1 MPDRLIAT
9 DVRFWLLSEALAS
22 YAGDAGDPPIHEGD
36 RLQAAVSV
44 VIRGRGELD
53 FLLIKRARSERDPW
67 SGHMALP
74 GGRRDDSDGDLLHT
88 ARRETLEETG
98 VDLDRVGAALAAI
111 ATGATLGLL
120 SFSKLLR
127 VLLSRYHDLTLAA
140 LAGVMLGSLR
150 RIWPFKSDMTP
161 GETDFKL
168 KLFENRMPDAFDGDL
183 ATSLLLLVAGCGV
196 VLALDRLSIDDRG
209 SR

>member
-1 MPDRLIAT
+1 M
-9 DVRFWLLSEALAS
+9 SS
-22 YAGDAGDPPIHEGD
+22 
-36 RLQAAVSV
+36 
-44 VIRGRGELD
+44 
-53 FLLIKRARSERDPW
+53 
-67 SGHMALP
+67 
-74 GGRRDDSDGDLLHT
+74 RR
-88 ARRETLEETG
+88 
-98 VDLDRVGAALAAI
+98 
-111 ATGATLGLL
+111 GATIGLL